1 MKLFIQASD
10 YEVWKIIINGPLIS
24 TKKVGDQEMVKQKEE
39 WDANDLKSAKLNAK
53 TMHTFF
59 CALGA
64 SEYNRVSLCENAKE
78 V

>member
-1 MKLFIQASD
+1 MEDHIS
-10 YEVWKIIINGPLIS
+10 GPLIS
-24 TKKVGDQEMVKQKEE
+24 TKKVGDQEVVKQKDER
-39 WDANDLKSAKLNAK
+39 DANDLKSIQLNAK
-53 TMHTFF
+53 AMHTFV